1 MPSIARPAGATCIHP
16 VPHLFIQRWFGGVGY
31 CGIFYSSTS
40 QLFHD
45 ARLHV
50 RLGQYKQA
58 IQDYDEAIT
67 LNPLHVNSYVARG
80 RAHQLL
86 GNSTE
91 AERDLQK
98 ATELGY
104 TP

>member
-1 MPSIARPAGATCIHP
+1 MALAIDSCHGH
-16 VPHLFIQRWFGGVGY
+16 
-31 CGIFYSSTS
+31 CGIFYSLTS
-40 QLFHD
+40 QFFH
-45 ARLHV
+45 AGRLHV
-50 RLGQYKQA
+50 LLGQYKQA
-58 IQDYDEAIT
+58 IQDYEEAKT
-67 LNPLHVNSYVARG
+67 LNPLHVNSYVASG

-91 AERDLQK
+91 AERDLQN

>member
-1 MPSIARPAGATCIHP
+1 MALAIDSCNGH
-16 VPHLFIQRWFGGVGY
+16 

-40 QLFHD
+40 QVFHD
-45 ARLHV
+45 GRLHDL
-50 RLGQYKQA
+50 LGQYKQA
-58 IQDYDEAIT
+58 IQDYEEAKT
-67 LNPLHVNSYVARG
+67 LNPLHVNSYVASG